1 MLKSSLCDYSD
12 VYVLVK
18 ETITKT
24 GDGVDDAVKWT
35 DEKIKMQYLRIVY
48 HLENVELKQTRLRQI
63 TQIDIDVMMPRY
75 NLLENN
81 GNYSEAFESLYQ

>member
-48 HLENVELKQTRLRQI
+48 HLENIELK
-63 TQIDIDVMMPRY
+63 
-75 NLLENN
+75 
-81 GNYSEAFESLYQ
+81 